1 MQAVQ
6 SCRKWRLM
14 AFGPVVVQIFFE
26 VSNSIVIAM
35 SIINSDSENLL
46 DSPFHHTTFESFY
59 NCLSFMIRDML
70 ELMIFLFKHQFSSMK
85 GGLWFEELVSGHCLH
100 GGRVASWFGQ
110 PPVHGGPLSSRVSDS
125 FVLVWVGEADGLV
138 VSWSWRFVLVG
149 PDVPALVTITYFLLV
164 MAWSCSRAWIFFFSV
179 PRSCVFLVGLLAS
192 QWFRPSVLL
201 LRGGGHFSVGRWL
214 SLGCEGPRVRIGGL
228 GRRFPG
234 QSSRVW
240 WGSWCSLSAL

>member
-1 MQAVQ
+1 MLVDPT
-6 SCRKWRLM
+6 CRMGELDCS
-14 AFGPVVVQIFFE
+14 FGPTRPFGE
-26 VSNSIVIAM
+26 L
-35 SIINSDSENLL
+35 DDLL
-46 DSPFHHTTFESFY
+46 DPTRPFG
-59 NCLSFMIRDML
+59 
-70 ELMIFLFKHQFSSMK
+70 ELDGA

-138 VSWSWRFVLVG
+138 VSWFVLVG
-149 PDVPALVTITYFLLV
+149 PDVPALVTITYFLLEFV
-164 MAWSCSRAWIFFFSV
+164 QVWFVVRLLDVVLLREHLLSL

-234 QSSRVW
+234 QSS
-240 WGSWCSLSAL
+240 SFCLCSLLCCNYLGRLESGGVLGVHSPLCSSVVLLELLSFSSVGDVQMV